1 MVLTATAVLNAM
13 KERKKFATAG
23 SVAREL
29 AADQVRISG
38 LLATMYLAGK
48 LDRMTVITATGTT
61 HWYGIRPGIPAGT
74 AYRNNKQS
82 A

>member
-1 MVLTATAVLNAM
+1 MALTPKLLLDTV
-13 KERKKFATAG
+13 KERQKFATAD
-23 SVAREL
+23 SLAREL
-29 AADQVRISG
+29 AADRARTSG
-38 LLATMYLAGK
+38 LLSTMYLAGK